1 MKPGNLNLVET
12 EILLQF
18 A

>member
-1 MKPGNLNLVET
+1 MSVIN

-18 A
+18 